1 MILQEMKKIFGI
13 KRILL
18 IVIFA
23 VLYYFLFFQLNVG
36 IPAYS
41 SERVLL
47 EVSLELVEKYGENID
62 ETEYKDILENFG
74 ETEESKIDTWIKTH
88 DDYKQ
93 YGIESYGD
101 LLEIR
106 DSLPDADAAYLTSQV
121 SEKFTPDEI
130 QEAMKLAFKKGYLN
144 RLIDSYHTE
153 LTQITAYYFELSE
166 QVEKRIA
173 ERNEEEVYSFMS
185 YGVMRN
191 YLRILPDFTI
201 FLFLSM
207 IFLIVP
213 YSVKDT
219 MEGIPVLQYTSKKGC
234 KFYWKKLAAVLI
246 SSIIL
251 CVIEIGWFILMLNQ
265 NKTFSF
271 TGCFVSGFWNPFIT
285 FMKLTFGQYIVMS
298 IAYIVVIAI
307 CLSMITYGL
316 SSCAHN
322 YISAIALQIPAII
335 FSFVLSF
342 GLMYNFAEIT
352 QNIMLLFLV
361 PCICFLIAVIGNV
374 IRYVSIRHYEQF

>member
-1 MILQEMKKIFGI
+1 MILQEMNKILGI

-36 IPAYS
+36 IPVYS

-47 EVSLELVEKYGENID
+47 EVSLELVEKYGEKID
-62 ETEYKDILENFG
+62 ETEYRDLLENLND
-74 ETEESKIDTWIKTH
+74 TEESKIDTWIKTK
-88 DDYKQ
+88 DEYKQ
-93 YGIESYGD
+93 YGIKSYGD

-106 DSLPDADAAYLTSQV
+106 DSLPDAAAAYLTSQV
-121 SEKFTPDEI
+121 LEEFTPDEI

-144 RLIDSYHTE
+144 RLIGACQTE
-153 LTQITAYYFELSE
+153 LTQTTAYYSESSE
-166 QVEKRIA
+166 QAEKRIA
-173 ERNEEEVYSFMS
+173 ERNEEEVYSLMS

-322 YISAIALQIPAII
+322 YVSAIALQIPAII
-335 FSFVLSF
+335 FSFVLSL
-342 GLMYNFAEIT
+342 GLMHNFAEIT

-361 PCICFLIAVIGNV
+361 PCICILIAVIGNM
-374 IRYVSIRHYEQF
+374 IRYVSIRIYEQF